1 MKYKL
6 IMDTSLL
13 KPSYHETLTKSML
26 VIDSN
31 NYQLTNIKELLVFI
45 CLNYKFAFTLTA
57 LHYLQD
63 LYLATEDGFVL
74 PPQAQLQ
81 LALEDN

>member
-13 KPSYHETLTKSML
+13 KPTYHSTLSKSML
-26 VIDSN
+26 VIDPN

-45 CLNYKFAFTLTA
+45 CLNYKFALT
-57 LHYLQD
+57 
-63 LYLATEDGFVL
+63 
-74 PPQAQLQ
+74 
-81 LALEDN
+81 